1 MHTAVT
7 GAQRAVVVEKQL
19 HAKERALLAAQA
31 DTTASAREK
40 LIEAEELMLE
50 LRNTATIKQREADEE
65 IMRLQDQDALQD
77 KDSELLAVVAEVE
90 ATIERN
96 EAQTAAAAAAAADT

>member
-1 MHTAVT
+1 MHAAVT

-31 DTTASAREK
+31 DTASAREK

-77 KDSELLAVVAEVE
+77 TDSELLAVVAEVE